1 MHGLWLLDIVEKPYC
16 LSLDIYVQGPRH
28 QLKIFPQNSAA
39 CSQFCWRACR
49 LAGCCAMGA
58 RQFCKVKTSIM
69 NKKLVV
75 LFVILVFVAVSLSV
89 DFRNQILNHFV
100 GFSLQMIYI
109 QVSALIFVAVVELIS
124 IGWSASSARKIIRPS
139 ASVKRDIAVY
149 FLDLMSVT
157 ALIGKVLVFGIPYFF
172 IPVAYAAIHIYI
184 PFSFSSMISSPIAQF
199 ALLLVLSDL
208 MLYWMHRL
216 FHSVEATWELHQY
229 HHSATEFCIMT
240 SSRDNPIVGPLWVFF
255 VGLPSIFFGASME
268 VSYALVWLGIAH
280 SYLLHSEIRS
290 TWGWVGRWV
299 FVSPQAHRIHHSLDR
314 KHWGK
319 NFGFLLVVWDRV
331 FGTYY
336 LNDEYVKEIGIDGD
350 YYNKYNLLTEMGIGI
365 SRSGKAIAQAFMSK
379 LSMIKL
385 SIK

>member
-1 MHGLWLLDIVEKPYC
+1 M
-16 LSLDIYVQGPRH
+16 S
-28 QLKIFPQNSAA
+28 
-39 CSQFCWRACR
+39 
-49 LAGCCAMGA
+49 
-58 RQFCKVKTSIM
+58 
-69 NKKLVV
+69 KKLVV
-75 LFVILVFVAVSLSV
+75 LFVISVFVVVGLSV

-109 QVSALIFVAVVELIS
+109 QVSALIFVAVVEFIS
-124 IGWSASSARKIIRPS
+124 VGWNASSARKITRPS
-139 ASVKRDIAVY
+139 ASVRRDIAVY
-149 FLDLMSVT
+149 FLDLTSIT
-157 ALIGKVLVFGIPYFF
+157 ALIGKVLVFGVPYFF
-172 IPVAYAAIHIYI
+172 IPVAYAAIHLYV
-184 PFSFSSMISSPIAQF
+184 PFSFSSIISSPIAQF

-268 VSYALVWLGIAH
+268 VSYALVWLGITHA
-280 SYLLHSEIRS
+280 YLLHSEIRS
-290 TWGWVGRWV
+290 TWGWIGKWV
-299 FVSPQAHRIHHSLDR
+299 FVSPQAHRIHHSLAR

-319 NFGFLLVVWDRV
+319 NFGFLLVVWDRI

-336 LNDEYVKEIGIDGD
+336 LTSEHVKEIGIDSD
-350 YYNKYNLLTEMGIGI
+350 YYNKHNLLVEMGVGI
-365 SRSGKAIAQAFMSK
+365 YRSGKAITQAVVKGLLMV
-379 LSMIKL
+379 KL